1 MEYLNSI
8 LPAIKHFGV
17 WSYWIVFIFSLTE
30 ALVFVGWVVPGGTL
44 VVLAGLLAAQGY
56 LNLWVLVCFA
66 SIGAILGDSLS
77 FWIGSK
83 GTNLFN
89 NENKILKLNHLDKG
103 IEFFKKHG
111 GKSIFLGRFF
121 APVRPVVPFVA
132 GLSKMNKIAFLL
144 WNVSSGI
151 FWAISHL
158 FVGYFFGNA
167 LHVIEAWSTR
177 AGIFILALVLAI
189 IIIKFAIKYLNSFLL
204 FLKSSIVSLKL
215 TLLSVPGIKGFITK
229 HPKLICFVQNRFDVN
244 RFSGLTLTCL
254 IVAFVYAF
262 FLFAGIAEAIITS
275 GPIVE
280 LDIRVANLLYIF
292 RDAELLHFFLW
303 VTLLGKWQVIAGS
316 VIVTSAILWLWRE
329 NLYISP
335 LLLSVMGSS
344 IIFSIGKTLF
354 HRPRPKLAYYLE
366 QSFSFPSGHA
376 AMAVAF
382 YGFLAY
388 ILLCLVK
395 SWKMKANIL
404 FVSLII
410 IVFIGLSRL
419 YLGVHFLSDVLG
431 GYLLGVLWLIV
442 GISISQWLNRRYS
455 ISASVLRWKAVIL
468 SLILITAN
476 LCVYVCYGI
485 EYTPQHLI
493 RTEEQ
498 KIVVNENILDAF
510 YSKKLPQFTEKLNG
524 DKQQPINFIFTVKDQ
539 NQLINDM
546 GKAGWQLADRIDVF
560 PMLHMTKSVLL
571 NEHYPN
577 APITPSFWNNQVN
590 DLGFE
595 KPTENKTVRERH
607 LARFWKTDLITN
619 DGKQIYVGAV
629 YSYKGLKWLIIPR
642 KNSDIDAER
651 EMVFSD
657 LQKADLISSFQK
669 VQLVC
674 PILREKSKNNRFFT
688 DGKTYIIFLR

>member
-44 VVLAGLLAAQGY
+44 VVIAGLLAAQGY

-66 SIGAILGDSLS
+66 SIGAILGDSIS

-103 IEFFKKHG
+103 IEFFKRHG

-132 GLSKMNKIAFLL
+132 GLSKMNKISFLL

-177 AGIFILALVLAI
+177 AGIFILALILII
-189 IIIKFAIKYLNSFLL
+189 IIIKFAIKYLNSVLL
-204 FLKSSIVSLKL
+204 LLKSSIISLKL
-215 TLLSVPGIKGFITK
+215 TLLSVPGVKGFITK
-229 HPKLICFVQNRFDVN
+229 HPKLICFIENRFDVS

-254 IVAFVYAF
+254 IAVFVYSF
-262 FLFAGIAEAIITS
+262 FLFAGITGAIITS

-303 VTLLGKWQVIAGS
+303 VTLLSKWQVIVAS
-316 VIVTSAILWLWRE
+316 VIVTSAILWLWRK
-329 NLYISP
+329 NIYILP
-335 LLLSVMGSS
+335 LLLSVIGSS
-344 IIFSIGKTLF
+344 IVFSMGKSLF
-354 HRPRPKLAYYLE
+354 HRPRPELAYYFE
-366 QSFSFPSGHA
+366 NSFSFPSGHS

-382 YGFLAY
+382 YGFIAY

-395 SWKMKANIL
+395 NWKMKANIL
-404 FVSLII
+404 FVALIVI
-410 IVFIGLSRL
+410 FFIGLSRL

-442 GISISQWLNRRYS
+442 GISISQWQNKCHP
-455 ISASVLRWKAVIL
+455 ISAPFERKKTVTL
-468 SLILITAN
+468 SLILLAAT
-476 LCVYVCYGI
+476 LCLYVCYGI

-493 RTEEQ
+493 QIEPQ
-498 KIVVNENILDAF
+498 KIVINDNIIDAF
-510 YSKKLPQFTEKLNG
+510 YSNKLPQFTEKLNG
-524 DKQQPINFIFTVKDQ
+524 NRQQPINFILIVKDQ
-539 NQLINDM
+539 NQLVDDM
-546 GKAGWQLADRIDVF
+546 QKAGWQLADRIDVF
-560 PMLHMTKSVLL
+560 QMLHMTKSVLL
-571 NEHYPN
+571 NEYYPN
-577 APITPSFWNNQVN
+577 APIAPSFWNNQVN

-619 DGKQIYVGAV
+619 EGKQIYVGAV
-629 YSYKGLKWLIIPR
+629 YSYKGLKWLVIPR
-642 KNSDIDAER
+642 KNSDIDVER
-651 EMVFSD
+651 ETVFSD
-657 LQKADLISSFQK
+657 LQTSGLVSSFQK
-669 VQLVC
+669 VQLVD
-674 PILREKSKNNRFFT
+674 PILKKSSKNNRFFT
-688 DGKTYIIFLR
+688 DGKAYIIFLR